1 MSPNFWKKVK
11 RMTKSVIDPE
21 PENLKTWKKRLEEAR
36 ESYGSDKNRMKTY
49 QGYYDG
55 DRSVAQDPNSSYS
68 PSKKA
73 SNVRNI
79 VYELIESQVD
89 SSIPMPKV
97 RAIHPEDEELAKKL
111 EHYLENKI
119 KTAKLPLL
127 NDMMERNVP
136 VQGGDFFHVQWDAN
150 AGLHSQIGDIK
161 VSEIH
166 PKKLIP
172 QPGMVEIE
180 EMDYFFVQ
188 ELYTKKKVKAIYGV
202 SVEDCGNDYTD
213 LAGEQSSTASIN
225 SDIVTVNTAYYHNEH
240 GGVGIFVWCDTEV
253 LLDLDDYEARY
264 LDHCA
269 KCGAVMQNG
278 VCPECGSKKVKK
290 MPEEYEEMAEGMEV
304 KTSYPMADGTFS
316 RNIDPF
322 TEEETPQMDENG
334 QPVMDEMGQ
343 PVMEIRKVK
352 RKIPYYKPN
361 IYPVVL
367 RKNITQNDR
376 LLGGSDVAVIIDQQD
391 TVKKLGSKI
400 NEKLLKGGSFV
411 TLPTGIDVEKT
422 DKELKIL
429 RVRNAADKSLIDV
442 INVQPNV
449 QNDLSYEETNYNW
462 AKSALGITDSFQ
474 GKFSSSEVSG
484 TARQYAINQAAG
496 RLESKRT
503 LKNEAFAK
511 LYEYMFKFWLAYSDQ
526 SSAIISTDSN
536 GTANYDEI
544 DRHEFLK
551 IDSAGEFYWDD
562 EFLFETDPTSTLMQN
577 REALWNQ
584 TDLKLQSGAFG
595 PVGDLETA
603 RAYWTI
609 QKANGYP
616 NAAII
621 LNIIEQRIK
630 EQQEMAMQA
639 QQAMPQ
645 EVPEEGAV
653 DEMPEM

>member
-21 PENLKTWKKRLEEAR
+21 PENLKTWKKRLEESL
-36 ESYGSDKNRMKTY
+36 ESYASDKNRMKTY

-55 DRSVAQDPNSSYS
+55 DRSVAQDPNSSHS

-172 QPGMVEIE
+172 QQGMVEIE

-322 TEEETPQMDENG
+322 TEEEAPQMDENG

-343 PVMEIRKVK
+343 PVMEMRKVK

-645 EVPEEGAV
+645 EVPEEGAT

>member
-119 KTAKLPLL
+119 KTAKLPIL

-240 GGVGIFVWCDTEV
+240 GGVGIFVWCDTEI

-322 TEEETPQMDENG
+322 TEEEAPQMDENG

-343 PVMEIRKVK
+343 PVMETRKVK

-630 EQQEMAMQA
+630 EQQEMA

>member
-119 KTAKLPLL
+119 KTTNLPLL

-240 GGVGIFVWCDTEV
+240 GGVGIFVWCDTEI

-304 KTSYPMADGTFS
+304 KTSYPMADGTFY

-322 TEEETPQMDENG
+322 TEEEAPQMDENG

-367 RKNITQNDR
+367 RKNITQNDK

-411 TLPTGIDVEKT
+411 TLPAGIDVEKT

-496 RLESKRT
+496 RLESKRM

-645 EVPEEGAV
+645 EVPEEGAT

>member
-119 KTAKLPLL
+119 KTTKLPLL

-180 EMDYFFVQ
+180 AMDYFFVQ

-240 GGVGIFVWCDTEV
+240 GGVGIFVWCDTEI
-253 LLDLDDYEARY
+253 LLNLDDYEARY

-322 TEEETPQMDENG
+322 TEEEAPQMDENG

-343 PVMEIRKVK
+343 PVMEMRKVK

-536 GTANYDEI
+536 GAANYDEI

-630 EQQEMAMQA
+630 EQQEMA

-645 EVPEEGAV
+645 EVPEEGAT

>member
-119 KTAKLPLL
+119 KTTKLPLL

-180 EMDYFFVQ
+180 AMDYFFVQ

-240 GGVGIFVWCDTEV
+240 GGVGIFVWCDTEI
-253 LLDLDDYEARY
+253 LLNLDDYEARY

-322 TEEETPQMDENG
+322 TEEEAPQMDENG

-343 PVMEIRKVK
+343 PVMEMRKVK

-536 GTANYDEI
+536 GAANYDEI

-630 EQQEMAMQA
+630 EQQEMA

-645 EVPEEGAV
+645 EVPEEGV
-653 DEMPEM
+653 TDEMPEM

>member
-119 KTAKLPLL
+119 KTTKLPLL

-180 EMDYFFVQ
+180 AMDYFFVQ

-240 GGVGIFVWCDTEV
+240 GGVGIFVWCDTEI

-322 TEEETPQMDENG
+322 TEEEATQMDENG

-343 PVMEIRKVK
+343 PVMEMRKVK

-536 GTANYDEI
+536 GAANYDEI

-630 EQQEMAMQA
+630 EQQEMA

-653 DEMPEM
+653 NEMPEM

>member
-119 KTAKLPLL
+119 KTTKLPLL

-180 EMDYFFVQ
+180 AMDYFFVQ

-253 LLDLDDYEARY
+253 LLDLNDYEARY

-322 TEEETPQMDENG
+322 TEEEAPQMDENG

-343 PVMEIRKVK
+343 PVMEMRKVK

-536 GTANYDEI
+536 GAANYDEI

-639 QQAMPQ
+639 QQTMPQ
-645 EVPEEGAV
+645 EVPEEGAT

>member
-21 PENLKTWKKRLEEAR
+21 PENLKTWKKRLEESL
-36 ESYGSDKNRMKTY
+36 ESYASDKNRMKTY

-253 LLDLDDYEARY
+253 LLDLEDYEARY

-322 TEEETPQMDENG
+322 TEEEAPKMYENG

-343 PVMEIRKVK
+343 PVMEMRKVK

-645 EVPEEGAV
+645 EVPEEGAT

>member
-119 KTAKLPLL
+119 KTTKLPLL

-240 GGVGIFVWCDTEV
+240 GGVGIFVWCDTEI

-322 TEEETPQMDENG
+322 TEEEAPQMDENG

-367 RKNITQNDR
+367 RKNITQNDK

-536 GTANYDEI
+536 GAANYDEI

-645 EVPEEGAV
+645 EVPEEGAT

>member
-119 KTAKLPLL
+119 KTTKLPLL

-240 GGVGIFVWCDTEV
+240 GGVGIFVWCDTEI

-278 VCPECGSKKVKK
+278 VWPECGSKKVKK

-322 TEEETPQMDENG
+322 TEEEAPRMDENG

-343 PVMEIRKVK
+343 PVMEVRKVK

-503 LKNEAFAK
+503 LKNESFAK

-645 EVPEEGAV
+645 EVPEEGAT

>member
-21 PENLKTWKKRLEEAR
+21 PENLKTWKKRLEEAI

-119 KTAKLPLL
+119 KTTKLPLL

-180 EMDYFFVQ
+180 AMDYFFVQ

-322 TEEETPQMDENG
+322 TEEEAPRMDENG

-343 PVMEIRKVK
+343 PVMEMRKVK

-367 RKNITQNDR
+367 RKNITQNDK

-536 GTANYDEI
+536 GAANYDEI

-645 EVPEEGAV
+645 EVPEEGAT

>member
-119 KTAKLPLL
+119 KTTKLPLL

-240 GGVGIFVWCDTEV
+240 GGVGIFVWCDTEI

-322 TEEETPQMDENG
+322 TEEEVPQMDENG

-343 PVMEIRKVK
+343 PVMEMRKVK

-367 RKNITQNDR
+367 RKNITQNDK

-536 GTANYDEI
+536 GAANYDEI

-645 EVPEEGAV
+645 EVPEEGAT

>member
-11 RMTKSVIDPE
+11 RMTKNVIDPE

-322 TEEETPQMDENG
+322 TEEEAPQMDENG

-343 PVMEIRKVK
+343 PVMEVRKVK

-411 TLPTGIDVEKT
+411 TLPAGIDVEKT

-645 EVPEEGAV
+645 EVPEEGAT

>member
-21 PENLKTWKKRLEEAR
+21 PENLKTWKKRLEESL
-36 ESYGSDKNRMKTY
+36 ESYASDKNRMKTY

-119 KTAKLPLL
+119 KTTKLPLL

-240 GGVGIFVWCDTEV
+240 GGVGIFVWCDTEI

-316 RNIDPF
+316 RNIDQF
-322 TEEETPQMDENG
+322 TEEEAPQMDENG

-343 PVMEIRKVK
+343 PVMEVRKVK

-367 RKNITQNDR
+367 RKNITQNDK

-645 EVPEEGAV
+645 EVPEEGAT

>member
-1 MSPNFWKKVK
+1 M
-11 RMTKSVIDPE
+11 
-21 PENLKTWKKRLEEAR
+21 
-36 ESYGSDKNRMKTY
+36 
-49 QGYYDG
+49 
-55 DRSVAQDPNSSYS
+55 
-68 PSKKA
+68 
-73 SNVRNI
+73 
-79 VYELIESQVD
+79 YELIESQVD

-172 QPGMVEIE
+172 QQGMVEIE

-322 TEEETPQMDENG
+322 TEEEAPQMDENG

-645 EVPEEGAV
+645 EVPEEGAT

>member
-49 QGYYDG
+49 QGYYDR

-119 KTAKLPLL
+119 KTTKLPLL

-240 GGVGIFVWCDTEV
+240 GGVGIFVWCDTEI

-304 KTSYPMADGTFS
+304 KTSYPMADGTFY

-322 TEEETPQMDENG
+322 TEEEAPQMDENG

-343 PVMEIRKVK
+343 PVMEVRKVK

-411 TLPTGIDVEKT
+411 TLPAGIDVEKT

-496 RLESKRT
+496 RLESKRM

-645 EVPEEGAV
+645 EVPEEGAT

>member
-21 PENLKTWKKRLEEAR
+21 PENLKTWKKRLEESL
-36 ESYGSDKNRMKTY
+36 ESYASDKNRMKTY

-119 KTAKLPLL
+119 KTTKLPLL

-240 GGVGIFVWCDTEV
+240 GGVGIFVWCDTEI

-322 TEEETPQMDENG
+322 TEEEAPQMDENG
-334 QPVMDEMGQ
+334 QPVMNEMGQ
-343 PVMEIRKVK
+343 PVMEVRKVK

-630 EQQEMAMQA
+630 EQQEMALHA
-639 QQAMPQ
+639 VPQ
-645 EVPEEGAV
+645 EVPEEGAT

>member
-119 KTAKLPLL
+119 KTTKLPLL

-180 EMDYFFVQ
+180 AMDYFFVQ

-240 GGVGIFVWCDTEV
+240 GGVGIFVWCDTEI

-322 TEEETPQMDENG
+322 TEEEAPQMDENG

-367 RKNITQNDR
+367 RKNITQNDK

-645 EVPEEGAV
+645 EVPEEGAT

>member
-36 ESYGSDKNRMKTY
+36 ECYGSDKNRMKTY

-119 KTAKLPLL
+119 KTTKLPLL

-240 GGVGIFVWCDTEV
+240 GGVGIFVWCDTEI

-322 TEEETPQMDENG
+322 TEEEAPRMDENG

-343 PVMEIRKVK
+343 PVMEMRKVK

-367 RKNITQNDR
+367 RKNITQNDK

-536 GTANYDEI
+536 GAANYDEI

-630 EQQEMAMQA
+630 EQQEMAMQE

-645 EVPEEGAV
+645 EVPEEGAT

>member
-21 PENLKTWKKRLEEAR
+21 PENLKTWKKRLEEAI

-119 KTAKLPLL
+119 KTTKLPLL

-180 EMDYFFVQ
+180 AMDYFFVQ

-240 GGVGIFVWCDTEV
+240 GGVGIFVWCDTEI

-322 TEEETPQMDENG
+322 TEEEVPQMDENG

-343 PVMEIRKVK
+343 PVMEMRKVK

-367 RKNITQNDR
+367 RKNITQNDK

-536 GTANYDEI
+536 GAANYDEI

-645 EVPEEGAV
+645 EVPEEGAT

>member
-11 RMTKSVIDPE
+11 RMAKSVIDPE

-119 KTAKLPLL
+119 KTTKLPLL

-180 EMDYFFVQ
+180 AMDYFFVQ

-322 TEEETPQMDENG
+322 TEEEAPQMDENG

-343 PVMEIRKVK
+343 PVMEMRKVK

-536 GTANYDEI
+536 GAANYDEI

-630 EQQEMAMQA
+630 EQQEMA

>member
-21 PENLKTWKKRLEEAR
+21 PENLKTWKKRLEESL
-36 ESYGSDKNRMKTY
+36 ESYASDKNRMKTY

-119 KTAKLPLL
+119 KTTKLPLL

-240 GGVGIFVWCDTEV
+240 GGVGIFVWCDTEI

-322 TEEETPQMDENG
+322 TEEEAPQMDENG
-334 QPVMDEMGQ
+334 QPVMNEMGQ
-343 PVMEIRKVK
+343 PVMEVRKVK

-367 RKNITQNDR
+367 RKNITQNDK

-411 TLPTGIDVEKT
+411 TLPAGIDVEKT

-536 GTANYDEI
+536 GAANYDEI

-645 EVPEEGAV
+645 EVPEEGTT

>member
-119 KTAKLPLL
+119 KTTKLPLL

-180 EMDYFFVQ
+180 AMDYFFVQ

-240 GGVGIFVWCDTEV
+240 GGVGIFVWCDTEI

-322 TEEETPQMDENG
+322 TEEEAPQMDENG

-343 PVMEIRKVK
+343 PVMEMRKVK

-411 TLPTGIDVEKT
+411 TLPAGIDVEKT

-645 EVPEEGAV
+645 EVPEEGAT

>member
-21 PENLKTWKKRLEEAR
+21 PENLKTWKKRLEESL
-36 ESYGSDKNRMKTY
+36 ESYASDKNRMKTY

-79 VYELIESQVD
+79 VSELIESQVD

-119 KTAKLPLL
+119 KTTKLPLL

-253 LLDLDDYEARY
+253 LLDLEDYEARY

-322 TEEETPQMDENG
+322 TEEEAPQMDENG

-343 PVMEIRKVK
+343 PVMEMRKVK

-645 EVPEEGAV
+645 EVPEEGAT

>member
-119 KTAKLPLL
+119 KTAKLPIL

-240 GGVGIFVWCDTEV
+240 GGVGIFVWCDTEI

-290 MPEEYEEMAEGMEV
+290 MPEEYEEMAEEMEV

-322 TEEETPQMDENG
+322 TEEEAPQMDENG

-343 PVMEIRKVK
+343 PVMEVRKVK

-630 EQQEMAMQA
+630 EQQEMA

>member
-21 PENLKTWKKRLEEAR
+21 PENLKTWKKRLEESLENYA
-36 ESYGSDKNRMKTY
+36 SDKNRMKTY

-119 KTAKLPLL
+119 KTTKLPLL

-188 ELYTKKKVKAIYGV
+188 ELYTKKKVKSIYGV

-240 GGVGIFVWCDTEV
+240 GGVGIFVWCDTEI

-322 TEEETPQMDENG
+322 TEEEAPQMDENG

-343 PVMEIRKVK
+343 PVMEVRKVK

-367 RKNITQNDR
+367 RKNITQNDK

-411 TLPTGIDVEKT
+411 TLPAGIDVEKT

-645 EVPEEGAV
+645 EVPEEGAT

>member
-11 RMTKSVIDPE
+11 KMTKSVIDPE

-136 VQGGDFFHVQWDAN
+136 VQGGDFFHIQWDAN

-180 EMDYFFVQ
+180 AMDYFFVQ

-322 TEEETPQMDENG
+322 TEEEAPQMDENG

-343 PVMEIRKVK
+343 PVMEMRKVK

-536 GTANYDEI
+536 GAANYDEI

-645 EVPEEGAV
+645 EVPEEGAT

>member
-119 KTAKLPLL
+119 KTTKLPLL

-180 EMDYFFVQ
+180 AMDYFFVQ

-240 GGVGIFVWCDTEV
+240 GGVGIFVWCDTEI

-322 TEEETPQMDENG
+322 TEEEAPQMDENG

-343 PVMEIRKVK
+343 PVMEMRKVK

-536 GTANYDEI
+536 GAANYDEI

-630 EQQEMAMQA
+630 EQQEMA

-645 EVPEEGAV
+645 EVPEEGAT

>member
-55 DRSVAQDPNSSYS
+55 DRSVAQAPNSSYS

-119 KTAKLPLL
+119 KTAKLPIL

-180 EMDYFFVQ
+180 AMDYFFVQ

-253 LLDLDDYEARY
+253 LLDLNDYEARY

-322 TEEETPQMDENG
+322 TEEEAPQMDENG

-343 PVMEIRKVK
+343 PVMEMRKVK

-645 EVPEEGAV
+645 EVPEEGAT

>member
-21 PENLKTWKKRLEEAR
+21 PENLKTWKKRLEESL
-36 ESYGSDKNRMKTY
+36 ESYASDKNRMKTY

-55 DRSVAQDPNSSYS
+55 YRSVAQDPNSSYS

-240 GGVGIFVWCDTEV
+240 GGVGIFVWCDTEI

-322 TEEETPQMDENG
+322 TEEEAPQMDENG

-411 TLPTGIDVEKT
+411 TLPAGIDVEKT

-645 EVPEEGAV
+645 EVPEEGAT

>member
-21 PENLKTWKKRLEEAR
+21 PENLKTWKKRLEESL
-36 ESYGSDKNRMKTY
+36 ESYASDKNRMKTY

-322 TEEETPQMDENG
+322 TEEEAPQMDENG

-343 PVMEIRKVK
+343 PVMEVRKVK

-367 RKNITQNDR
+367 RKNITQNDK
-376 LLGGSDVAVIIDQQD
+376 LLGGYDVAVIIDQQD

-411 TLPTGIDVEKT
+411 TLPAGIDVEKT

-645 EVPEEGAV
+645 EVPEEGAT

>member
-21 PENLKTWKKRLEEAR
+21 PENLKMWKKRLEEAR

-55 DRSVAQDPNSSYS
+55 DRSVAQDPNSSYA

-119 KTAKLPLL
+119 KTTKLPLL

-180 EMDYFFVQ
+180 AMDYFFVQ

-240 GGVGIFVWCDTEV
+240 GGVGIFVWCDTEI

-322 TEEETPQMDENG
+322 TEEEAPQMDENG

-343 PVMEIRKVK
+343 PVMEMRKVK

-536 GTANYDEI
+536 GAANYDEI

-630 EQQEMAMQA
+630 EQQEMA

>member
-36 ESYGSDKNRMKTY
+36 ECYGSDKNRMKTY

-119 KTAKLPLL
+119 KTTKLPLL

-240 GGVGIFVWCDTEV
+240 GGVGIFVWCDTDM

-322 TEEETPQMDENG
+322 TEEEVPQMDENG

-343 PVMEIRKVK
+343 PVMEMRKVK

-367 RKNITQNDR
+367 RKNITQNDK

-536 GTANYDEI
+536 GAANYDEI

-630 EQQEMAMQA
+630 EQQEMAMHA

-645 EVPEEGAV
+645 EVPEEGAT

>member
-119 KTAKLPLL
+119 KTTKLPIL

-240 GGVGIFVWCDTEV
+240 GGVGIFVWCDTEI

-322 TEEETPQMDENG
+322 TEEEAPKMDENG

-367 RKNITQNDR
+367 RKNITQNDK

-645 EVPEEGAV
+645 EVPEEGET

>member
-11 RMTKSVIDPE
+11 RMAKSVIDPE
-21 PENLKTWKKRLEEAR
+21 PENLKTWKKRLEESL
-36 ESYGSDKNRMKTY
+36 ESYASDKNRMKTY

-55 DRSVAQDPNSSYS
+55 DRSVAQDPNSSHS

-172 QPGMVEIE
+172 QQGMVEIE

-322 TEEETPQMDENG
+322 TEEEAPQMDENG
-334 QPVMDEMGQ
+334 QPVMNEMGQ
-343 PVMEIRKVK
+343 PVMEMRKVK

-536 GTANYDEI
+536 GAANYDEI

-630 EQQEMAMQA
+630 EQQEMA

-645 EVPEEGAV
+645 EVPEEGAT

>member
-21 PENLKTWKKRLEEAR
+21 PENLKTWKKRLEESL
-36 ESYGSDKNRMKTY
+36 ESYASDKNRMKTY

-172 QPGMVEIE
+172 QQGMVEIE

-322 TEEETPQMDENG
+322 TEEEAPQVDENG

-343 PVMEIRKVK
+343 PVMEMRKVK

-411 TLPTGIDVEKT
+411 TLPAGIDVEKT

-645 EVPEEGAV
+645 EVPEEGAT

>member
-119 KTAKLPLL
+119 KTTKLPLL

-322 TEEETPQMDENG
+322 TEEEVPQMDENG

-343 PVMEIRKVK
+343 PVMEMRKVK

-367 RKNITQNDR
+367 RKNITQNDK

-645 EVPEEGAV
+645 EVPEEGAT